1 MLLGA
6 PSTCLGLVSPD
17 VESTETVSCE
27 AAQLTLFGEVLRS
40 GGAVGNRIGH
50 HVPIDTLS

>member
-6 PSTCLGLVSPD
+6 PRTCLGLVSPD
-17 VESTETVSCE
+17 VESTETASSESV
-27 AAQLTLFGEVLRS
+27 QLTLFGEVLRS
-40 GGAVGNRIGH
+40 GGAVGNRIGY